1 MRKTYS
7 RASLVVEAEKYE
19 VGKGLEDGFQP
30 WAEVI
35 TNGWIVSE
43 GLVQIEREDGVIV
56 CPFIQNRRGIIF
68 IREGDYIIYEEGGER
83 HCCGG
88 DKFDNRFKE
97 M

>member
-1 MRKTYS
+1 MKKQYIRE
-7 RASLVVEAEKYE
+7 SLIVEAQKYE
-19 VGKGLEDGFQP
+19 LGKEMEDGFMP

-43 GLVQIEREDGVIV
+43 GLVQVKRDDGVIV

-68 IREGDYIIYEEGGER
+68 IRENDYIIYEEGGER

-88 DKFDNRFKE
+88 DKFDNRFKL